1 MNEIQKVSLKSL
13 KLGTVVVH
21 AKLIFLYFQISAKQ
35 NCYGFTR
42 GDYLEL
48 FPGIPGNS
56 GNRGNP
62 TRGDHP
68 TRGDLPSRG
77 DLPCRV
83 SEKGGS
89 REATS
94 LLSSWWWMMNE
105 WNPKSFFKIA
115 ETWHSC
121 CSCQVNIFVFPD
133 FQTWIGFFSTL
144 FEQNQ
149 KTRKMQ

>member
-1 MNEIQKVSLKSL
+1 MLYSCPVRKPKPTTYLDAPNLTAAAPAVVVVKVKKVRIKVSSNSL

-21 AKLIFLYFQISAKQ
+21 AKLIFLYFQVSAKQ

-48 FPGIPGNS
+48 FPGFPGNS

-62 TRGDHP
+62 TRGD
-68 TRGDLPSRG
+68 LPARG

-83 SEKGGS
+83 SVKRGS

-94 LLSSWWWMMNE
+94 LYSSDE
-105 WNPKSFFKIA
+105 
-115 ETWHSC
+115 
-121 CSCQVNIFVFPD
+121 
-133 FQTWIGFFSTL
+133 
-144 FEQNQ
+144 
-149 KTRKMQ
+149 

>member
-1 MNEIQKVSLKSL
+1 MNEIQNSSLNSL

-48 FPGIPGNS
+48 LPGFPGNS

-62 TRGDHP
+62 TS
-68 TRGDLPSRG
+68 GDLPARG

-94 LLSSWWWMMNE
+94 LLSS
-105 WNPKSFFKIA
+105 SIA
-115 ETWHSC
+115 EVRSVRLYK
-121 CSCQVNIFVFPD
+121 SYSSIARYEVRLYK
-133 FQTWIGFFSTL
+133 S
-144 FEQNQ
+144 
-149 KTRKMQ
+149 

>member
-1 MNEIQKVSLKSL
+1 MNDDEIQKVSLKSL

-42 GDYLEL
+42 GDFLEL
-48 FPGIPGNS
+48 LPGFPGNS
-56 GNRGNP
+56 GNLGNP
-62 TRGDHP
+62 TRGD
-68 TRGDLPSRG
+68 LPARG

-94 LLSSWWWMMNE
+94 LLSS
-105 WNPKSFFKIA
+105 SI
-115 ETWHSC
+115 
-121 CSCQVNIFVFPD
+121 
-133 FQTWIGFFSTL
+133 
-144 FEQNQ
+144 
-149 KTRKMQ
+149 TRYEVRLYQS

>member
-21 AKLIFLYFQISAKQ
+21 AKLLFLYFQISAKQ

-48 FPGIPGNS
+48 LPGFPGNS

-62 TRGDHP
+62 TRGD
-68 TRGDLPSRG
+68 LSARG

-83 SEKGGS
+83 SEKGGKS
-89 REATS
+89 RS
-94 LLSSWWWMMNE
+94 DFPPF
-105 WNPKSFFKIA
+105 NPFIV
-115 ETWHSC
+115 H
-121 CSCQVNIFVFPD
+121 
-133 FQTWIGFFSTL
+133 
-144 FEQNQ
+144 
-149 KTRKMQ
+149 

>member
-1 MNEIQKVSLKSL
+1 MNDDEIQKVSLKSL

-21 AKLIFLYFQISAKQ
+21 AKLLFLYFQISAKQ

-42 GDYLEL
+42 GEYLEL
-48 FPGIPGNS
+48 LPGFPGNS

-62 TRGDHP
+62 T
-68 TRGDLPSRG
+68 RG

-94 LLSSWWWMMNE
+94 LLSSCTL
-105 WNPKSFFKIA
+105 KRYA
-115 ETWHSC
+115 ERYA
-121 CSCQVNIFVFPD
+121 
-133 FQTWIGFFSTL
+133 G
-144 FEQNQ
+144 
-149 KTRKMQ
+149 